1 MCRVSRYLSI
11 SRNLLVSH
19 WHVAAACVV
28 SEKRH
33 PNLRGVN
40 CASTIPDVYRANCR
54 AVKSVRPDDDNK
66 FRLPGNSV
74 SGRGNDLS
82 RERHDARGTAPNRS
96 RARAWHG
103 PDGVVTKPGPPTC
116 CVVSVTRTQ
125 RGWGREREL
134 PSPASHRSLERSSF
148 SSASREGSERR
159 TAARRRRSSRA
170 LSENRHGKVPV
181 TRLPGGTSPSLSSSS
196 LFLVSF
202 SPSVYRA
209 CIGEARRRL
218 GIHTANRRKTEKEKR
233 WGEGGDYVS
242 ARGIARDTP
251 RATVTE

>member
-11 SRNLLVSH
+11 SRNLVSH

-116 CVVSVTRTQ
+116 CVVSVTRSQ
-125 RGWGREREL
+125 RGRGREREL

-159 TAARRRRSSRA
+159 TAARRRRSSR
-170 LSENRHGKVPV
+170 SIGEPSRKSTGH
-181 TRLPGGTSPSLSSSS
+181 TSTQWHSAVSLFLFCSSS
-196 LFLVSF
+196 LSVR
-202 SPSVYRA
+202 PS
-209 CIGEARRRL
+209 
-218 GIHTANRRKTEKEKR
+218 
-233 WGEGGDYVS
+233 
-242 ARGIARDTP
+242 IAR
-251 RATVTE
+251 V